1 MKKTIDTKVKITF
14 LALILTLRNFIF
26 NSKHFLQIKGGTMET
41 ICAAPYE
48 NIFMNHF
55 ERKYIYPLI
64 EGKSSIYLRYIDDI
78 FLILINSSKV
88 YIKKTQLQN
97 LITAL

>member
-64 EGKSSIYLRYIDDI
+64 EGKSSTYLRYIDDI

-88 YIKKTQLQN
+88 
-97 LITAL
+97 

>member
-64 EGKSSIYLRYIDDI
+64 EGKSSIY
-78 FLILINSSKV
+78 
-88 YIKKTQLQN
+88 
-97 LITAL
+97 

>member
-14 LALILTLRNFIF
+14 LALILTLINFIF
-26 NSKHFLQIKGGTMET
+26 NSKHFLQIKGGTVET

-55 ERKYIYPLI
+55 EPKYMYPLI

-88 YIKKTQLQN
+88 
-97 LITAL
+97 